1 MTQISNPDLKHFNL
15 NIENMQTALI
25 TQGRGCDLQ
34 NVCLI
39 LFVL

>member
-1 MTQISNPDLKHFNL
+1 MTQISNPDLKHF

-34 NVCLI
+34 NVCLF